1 MTGDGGLDLVDL
13 SLSTA
18 GRWCSKLFSMAGE
31 RITRFAPMSER
42 LAGQGRS
49 LSALRAAYLDVDPTV
64 LVDWDHRDALERV
77 DAAVARADVVITSFE
92 GGRYDGPYDAGRIR
106 ALNPGAVHLTL
117 SPFGIVG
124 PYRTLRTS
132 SIVDWAAS
140 GYLYITGEPDRE
152 PLAGPTEFCSY
163 VAGYTGAAAIEAAWH
178 HRRRHGGGHVHLD
191 VSVME
196 AMLGVH
202 NSLFSRVST
211 GEIVG
216 RTGNDVGPGTYP
228 HVTYPGSD
236 GELFLGIV
244 TDEEW
249 DRFVIAI
256 DRTDLAADDRVRT
269 GADRKA
275 HRDVVDAVVLPWI
288 AETPVDAA
296 AAGLQARHV
305 PATRECTAADILRDA
320 GHPSWLPTTAHRRRR
335 CGAGARRP
343 GAHRGEARAG
353 PPRGNR
359 QQRRPRRRGRPAY
372 RRRRSGQCVQ
382 LDVAPRRHRRGRR
395 DPVVGGP
402 LRDAHPGRSR
412 SAGDPAR
419 ATQCLPV
426 GPPGIAAVR
435 QREDEPQ
442 QARGGHRP
450 QGPRRPATGPT
461 PGRAG
466 RRDGAELPARCARP
480 SGSRLPI
487 SRRRQPRRRVRVAQ
501 RVRHGGPQSGLGL
514 VRHAH
519 RSGVVDPQPDPLR
532 RRTGDEARD
541 PAPRRRGGRGRRA
554 RRFAGSPP
562 PPRAWCR
569 RALRPLAT
577 RDVRGH
583 ERRGHPG
590 RLARR

>member
-13 SLSTA
+13 PVA
-18 GRWCSKLFSMAGE
+18 GRPVVFEAVLDGRRAS
-31 RITRFAPMSER
+31 RTRFAPMSER

-49 LSALRAAYLDVDPTV
+49 LSALHAAYLDVDPTV
-64 LVDWDHRDALERV
+64 LVDWDHRDTLEHV

-92 GGRYDGPYDAGRIR
+92 GGCYDGPYDAGRIR
-106 ALNPGAVHLTL
+106 ALNPAAVHLTL

-140 GYLYITGEPDRE
+140 GYLYITGEPDR

-178 HRRRHGGGHVHLD
+178 HRRRHGGGYVHLD

-275 HRDVVDAVVLPWI
+275 HRDVVDAVVLPSI

-320 GHPSWLPTTAHRRRR
+320 
-335 CGAGARRP
+335 
-343 GAHRGEARAG
+343 
-353 PPRGNR
+353 
-359 QQRRPRRRGRPAY
+359 Q
-372 RRRRSGQCVQ
+372 V
-382 LDVAPRRHRRGRR
+382 
-395 DPVVGGP
+395 
-402 LRDAHPGRSR
+402 
-412 SAGDPAR
+412 
-419 ATQCLPV
+419 
-426 GPPGIAAVR
+426 I
-435 QREDEPQ
+435 
-442 QARGGHRP
+442 
-450 QGPRRPATGPT
+450 
-461 PGRAG
+461 
-466 RRDGAELPARCARP
+466 
-480 SGSRLPI
+480 
-487 SRRRQPRRRVRVAQ
+487 
-501 RVRHGGPQSGLGL
+501 HGG
-514 VRHAH
+514 
-519 RSGVVDPQPDPLR
+519 
-532 RRTGDEARD
+532 
-541 PAPRRRGGRGRRA
+541 
-554 RRFAGSPP
+554 F
-562 PPRAWCR
+562 
-569 RALRPLAT
+569 LRPLTVDGGAGLAPGDPVRTEVRPEPARPEGIGSSGARAAEGGRRIAGVGPANASSSMLPLAGIVVVDVTLWWAGPSAT
-577 RDVRGH
+577 RILGDLGA
-583 ERRGHPG
+583 GG
-590 RLARR
+590 